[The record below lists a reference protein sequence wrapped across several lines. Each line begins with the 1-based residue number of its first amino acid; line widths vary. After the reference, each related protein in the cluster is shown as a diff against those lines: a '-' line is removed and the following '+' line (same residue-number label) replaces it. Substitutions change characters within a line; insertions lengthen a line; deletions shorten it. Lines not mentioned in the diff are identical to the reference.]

1 MPTPNKIDKT
11 KLKQKSKVFRRK
23 FKLIWRFRNVERISD
38 YNEKFRPKSTF
49 NPKNK
54 DVVIET
60 YLRFLEEKL
69 LDNDILKY
77 KFKNLCKEERMPCI
91 I

>member
-1 MPTPNKIDKT
+1 MWHF
-11 KLKQKSKVFRRK
+11 Q
-23 FKLIWRFRNVERISD
+23 NVERISD
-38 YNEKFRPKSTF
+38 CNKKFRPKSTF

-54 DVVIET
+54 NVVIET

-69 LDNDILKY
+69 LYNDILKD
-77 KFKNLCKEERMPCI
+77 KFKNLRKEERMPCI